1 VTEPTQQE
9 PETPQQGTDDSEL
22 VALLD
27 YVKESRGFD
36 FTGYKRSSLTRR
48 IRKRMDTLHFSRFG
62 DYHGYLERDGD
73 EFADLFNTILI
84 NVTSFFR
91 DPDIWQFLAENV
103 VPEIVAARR
112 PDQPIRVWAPGC
124 ATGEEPYSI
133 AMLLCEEVGE
143 EAFRHHVKI
152 YATDVDQDA
161 LTEARRGRYLKR
173 AITDNVPPDLLER
186 YFDADDGYMVFRK
199 DLRRSVIF
207 GRHDLV
213 QDPPISRIDLLSC
226 RNTLMYFTSD
236 TQKRILANLHFA
248 LRPTGYLVLGR
259 SEALTT
265 RSADF
270 SPLDLKRRIFKPTGS
285 RKELRLADD
294 ETATPQ
300 ATRAGERP
308 TDVRG
313 LGFELG
319 AVAQILLDVSGNLV
333 AANHHARA
341 LFALTTRDIGRPVQ
355 DLEISYRPLE
365 LRSRLD
371 TVYSDRHAVAERGV
385 EWRSGGDTLW
395 FDVMFHPIINAAG
408 ALEGTSVAFI
418 DVTAQR
424 RLQEDLQRS
433 KIDLDTA
440 YEELQSAVEELETT
454 NEELQSTNE
463 ELETTNEELQ
473 STNEELETTNEE
485 LQSTNEELET
495 INDELRPRTTE
506 LHGVNGFL
514 ESILTSLN
522 SAVVVVDRDMRVQV
536 WNRHAYD
543 LWGLRTEEV
552 EGQHLMNLDIGL
564 PLDRLQKPLRASLVR
579 EQGRQ
584 NLDLEAVNRRGR
596 AITCHVGIT
605 PLLRAGGDGEDV
617 IGAILL
623 MDAGD
628 GTSGPIAS

>member
-1 VTEPTQQE
+1 MTEPTQQK
-9 PETPQQGTDDSEL
+9 PQTPQGADDPEL

-27 YVKESRGFD
+27 YVKATRGFD

-48 IRKRMDTLHFSRFG
+48 IRKRMDVLHLSRFA

-91 DPDIWQFLAENV
+91 DPDIWKLLAETV
-103 VPEIVAARR
+103 VPAIVAERG
-112 PDQPIRVWAPGC
+112 PDEPIRVWAPGC

-133 AMLLCEEVGE
+133 AMLLCEAVGE
-143 EAFRHHVKI
+143 EEFPHRVKI
-152 YATDVDQDA
+152 YATDVDQEA
-161 LTEARRGRYLKR
+161 LTEARNGRYLR
-173 AITDNVPPDLLER
+173 RNIVDDVSPDRLER
-186 YFDADDGYMVFRK
+186 YFEVDDGSMVFRK

-236 TQKRILANLHFA
+236 TQKRILANLRFA
-248 LRPTGYLVLGR
+248 LRPSGYLVLGR

-265 RSADF
+265 RSPDF
-270 SPLDLKRRIFKPTGS
+270 SPFDLKRRIFQPTGS
-285 RKELRLADD
+285 RKERTLAED
-294 ETATPQ
+294 ETATPP
-300 ATRAGERP
+300 ATTRAGERP
-308 TDVRG
+308 SDLRG

-319 AVAQILLDVSGNLV
+319 SVAQILLDVSGNLV

-341 LFALTTRDIGRPVQ
+341 LFALGTRDIGRPVQ

-371 TVYSDRHAVAERGV
+371 TVYSDRHAVAVRGV
-385 EWRSGGDTLW
+385 EWRSGTDALW
-395 FDVMFHPIINAAG
+395 FDVVFQPIVNAAG
-408 ALEGTSVAFI
+408 ALEGTSVAFV

-424 RLQEDLQRS
+424 RFQEDLQRS

-440 YEELQSAVEELETT
+440 YEGLQSAV
-454 NEELQSTNE
+454 
-463 ELETTNEELQ
+463 
-473 STNEELETTNEE
+473 EELETTNEE

-495 INDELRPRTTE
+495 INDELRQRTTE

-522 SAVVVVDRDMRVQV
+522 SALVVVDSDMRIQV
-536 WNRHAYD
+536 WNRHAHD
-543 LWGLRTEEV
+543 LWGLRAEEV

-564 PLDRLQKPLRASLVR
+564 PLDRLQKPLRASLVTDHGP
-579 EQGRQ
+579 QQ
-584 NLDLEAVNRRGR
+584 LDLQAVNRRGR
-596 AITCHVGIT
+596 AITCDVRIT
-605 PLLRAGGDGEDV
+605 PLLRAEGDGDDV

-628 GTSGPIAS
+628 GTSGPNAGRAPGTAASA